1 MPIFF
6 NKKKRE
12 EEKARREVI
21 ARVHEKPVNRVS
33 ERNPADYTE
42 TILGEG
48 GVISILAEDIA
59 VYCNGGE
66 AFRGKLKGASFGE
79 FLSRNGVVIQ
89 AQDAYTGQR
98 RTIVVYYSR

>member
-59 VYCNGGE
+59 VLYRTNGKRKHNHFVPE
-66 AFRGKLKGASFGE
+66 P
-79 FLSRNGVVIQ
+79 LS
-89 AQDAYTGQR
+89 
-98 RTIVVYYSR
+98 S